1 MDETD
6 TRKKIKEKN
15 QPNERTILF
24 DFSVANSFVYR
35 LINMH
40 AINTFKC
47 KNTCIPERGLR
58 ETKVE
63 TRGKKTIEQ
72 TFKIQ

>member
-1 MDETD
+1 MKQTHGKNEK
-6 TRKKIKEKN
+6 RKKLTN
-15 QPNERTILF
+15 QTNNFIR
-24 DFSVANSFVYR
+24 FSVANSFVYR

-47 KNTCIPERGLR
+47 INTCIPERGLR